1 MKNTLNINIQKNST
15 TKIHEFNLDTSEFG
29 KTPTDHMFVA
39 ECHQKNWSNFRVE
52 PFQPLQL
59 SPFNLSLHY
68 GQTVFEGM
76 KAYRMQDGNISVF
89 RVKKHWER
97 FNKSLKRMAMAE
109 VPFEVFQEGLH
120 AYLTVDESWVPSV
133 EDSSLYLR
141 PFMIA
146 YEDRVRVKVAEHFL
160 FMIVGSPAKQYYSK
174 PLNLYVETH
183 YSRAASGGTGNAK
196 CGGNYGGAFYPTALA
211 VQNGYD
217 QVLWT
222 DASTHQFI
230 EESGTMNVMFV
241 IDGKLVTPALTD
253 SILDGV
259 TRDSIIT
266 LAKDMGITVEERK
279 ISVEELEKF
288 FQENKVQEAFGAGT
302 AAIVAPIGSIT
313 IHDRKYQL
321 PSYSENAL
329 MFQIKKQ
336 LNNIRTGKSVDKY
349 GWNDVVQ
356 IGNRVNP

>member
-1 MKNTLNINIQKNST
+1 MENILNISIHKST
-15 TKIHEFNLDTSEFG
+15 DSRLSEFNLDTSEFG
-29 KTPTDHMFVA
+29 KTPTDHMFIA
-39 ECHQKNWSNFRVE
+39 EYHNKTWSNFRIE

-109 VPFEVFQEGLH
+109 IPFEVFQEGLY
-120 AYLTVDESWVPSV
+120 AYLTVDSAWVPSV

-160 FMIVGSPAKQYYSK
+160 FLIVGSPAKQYYSK
-174 PLNLYVETH
+174 PLNLYVETY

-196 CGGNYGGAFYPTALA
+196 CGGNYGGAFYPTLLA
-211 VQNGYD
+211 NQKGFD
-217 QVLWT
+217 QILWT
-222 DASTHQFI
+222 DAATHQFL
-230 EESGTMNVMFV
+230 EESGTMNVIFI
-241 IDGKLVTPALTD
+241 IDNKLVTPALTD
-253 SILDGV
+253 SILEGV

-266 LAKDMGITVEERK
+266 LANDMGLTVEERK
-279 ISVEELEKF
+279 ISVNELENLL
-288 FQENKVQEAFGAGT
+288 QNHKVQEAFGAGT

-313 IHDRKYQL
+313 INQTKYSL
-321 PSYSENAL
+321 PNYSDNAI

-336 LNNIRTGKSVDKY
+336 LNDIRTGKIPDKY
-349 GWNDVVQ
+349 QWNDIIHIANQ
-356 IGNRVNP
+356 VNS

>member
-1 MKNTLNINIQKNST
+1 MKNTLNIAIHKSNI
-15 TKIHEFNLDTSEFG
+15 TKIHELDLEKTEFG
-29 KTPTDHMFVA
+29 KIPTDHMFMA
-39 ECHQKNWSNFRVE
+39 EYHHGEWSNFRIV

-89 RVKKHWER
+89 RVQKHWER

-109 VPFEVFQEGLH
+109 IPFEVFQQGLH
-120 AYLTVDESWVPSV
+120 TYLTIDEAWVPSI

-174 PLNLYVETH
+174 ALNLYVETY

-196 CGGNYGGAFYPTALA
+196 CGGNYGGAFYPTSLA
-211 VQNGYD
+211 IQKGFD

-222 DASTHQFI
+222 DAATHQFI
-230 EESGTMNVMFV
+230 EESGTMNVMF
-241 IDGKLVTPALTD
+241 IINGKLVTPALTD

-266 LAKDMGITVEERK
+266 LAKDMGIPVEERK
-279 ISVEELEKF
+279 ISIQELENA
-288 FQENKVQEAFGAGT
+288 FQKREVQEAFGAGT

-313 IHDRKYQL
+313 IHDKKYLLPNYSNDALMYQL
-321 PSYSENAL
+321 
-329 MFQIKKQ
+329 KKQ
-336 LNNIRTGKSVDKY
+336 LNDIRTGKIADKY
-349 GWNDVVQ
+349 GWNDIIAVR
-356 IGNRVNP
+356 NRVNS

>member
-1 MKNTLNINIQKNST
+1 MNNSLNIDIIKSSISKFN
-15 TKIHEFNLDTSEFG
+15 EFDLETAEFG

-39 ECHQKNWSNFRVE
+39 EYQNGNWSNFRVM

-76 KAYRMQDGNISVF
+76 KAYRMENGNISVF

-97 FNKSLKRMAMAE
+97 FNNSLKRMAMVE
-109 VPFEVFQEGLH
+109 IPFEIFQQGLH
-120 AYLTVDESWVPSV
+120 AYLTVDNIWIPSV

-146 YEDRVRVKVAEHFL
+146 YEDRVRVKVAENFL
-160 FMIVGSPAKQYYSK
+160 FLIVGSPAKQYYAK

-196 CGGNYGGAFYPTALA
+196 CGGNYGGAFYPTSLA
-211 VQNGYD
+211 IKKGFD

-241 IDGKLVTPALTD
+241 IDGKLITPALTD
-253 SILDGV
+253 TILEGV

-266 LAKDMGITVEERK
+266 LAKDMGI
-279 ISVEELEKF
+279 SVEEKKISIDELEND
-288 FQENKVQEAFGAGT
+288 FQKGLVQEAFGAGT

-313 IHDRKYQL
+313 FENHTYHL
-321 PSYSENAL
+321 PPYSENAL
-329 MFQIKKQ
+329 MFQLKKQ
-336 LNNIRTGKSVDKY
+336 LNDIRTGKIDDKY
-349 GWNDVVQ
+349 QWNDVIYVS
-356 IGNRVNP
+356 NRVNP

>member
-1 MKNTLNINIQKNST
+1 MKNTLKIEIQKT
-15 TKIHEFNLDTSEFG
+15 TSKIHEFDLEKAEFG
-29 KTPTDHMFVA
+29 KIPTDHMFMA
-39 ECHQKNWSNFRVE
+39 ECHKGEWSNFRIV

-76 KAYRMQDGNISVF
+76 KAYRMKNGNISVF

-109 VPFEVFQEGLH
+109 IPFEIFQEGLH
-120 AYLTVDESWVPSV
+120 TYLTIDEAWVPSV

-146 YEDRVRVKVAEHFL
+146 YEDRVRVKIAEHFL

-183 YSRAASGGTGNAK
+183 FSRAASGGTGNAK
-196 CGGNYGGAFYPTALA
+196 CGGNYGGAFYPTVLA
-211 VQNGYD
+211 NQNGFD
-217 QVLWT
+217 QILWT
-222 DASTHQFI
+222 DASTHQFV

-253 SILDGV
+253 SILEGV
-259 TRDSIIT
+259 TRDSILT
-266 LAKDMGITVEERK
+266 LAQDMGVAVEERK
-279 ISVEELEKF
+279 VSIKELEKS
-288 FQENKVQEAFGAGT
+288 FQENRVQEVFGAGT
-302 AAIVAPIGSIT
+302 AAIVAPVGSIT
-313 IHDRKYQL
+313 INNHKYEL
-321 PSYSENAL
+321 PQYSDNAL
-329 MFQIKKQ
+329 MFQIKRL
-336 LNNIRTGKSVDKY
+336 LNDIRTGQIPDKY
-349 GWNDVVQ
+349 EWNDV
-356 IGNRVNP
+356 ITLPNKVNS